1 MRLMRLFSLL
11 TGALRG
17 GATGRLGWAH
27 LYLTST
33 LMLSVGRLWVRIFHP
48 IPESSQRLGHCM

>member
-1 MRLMRLFSLL
+1 MRLFLLL

-17 GATGRLGWAH
+17 GATGLLGWAH

-48 IPESSQRLGHCM
+48 IPEGSQRLGHCM